1 MSSDLN
7 VESIGALIPP
17 SCVFEE
23 LPADLAV
30 YEHVVAAREA
40 VLSILA
46 GHSDRF
52 LLILQPRLGP
62 SDQADGESAADA
74 ALRLA
79 ADAKAACD
87 AHPQLQ
93 LLVLPTTTDATPS
106 NEALRSLRRSLLAL
120 NRHGVAAAAA
130 FADTITPQYVSDL
143 LAYACVPASS
153 AMCELVSGLS
163 MPAGVEGSAA
173 EPERVAT
180 ALGLAAQSHHFLG
193 VSSAGLCGIVESTGH
208 PQAHAVLHSLP
219 AGGNK
224 LADAAARCST
234 ALGEGGL
241 SGGRR
246 ACTSACASACASA
259 CDSACASAWWE
270 EVKGRIEEAAGGAVS
285 AGLSG
290 AEQARRRA
298 TAQTTDNLR
307 IRSVRPLLPPA
318 ILTEELPQ
326 LAAHAALVLRSRQQ
340 LGEAIRG
347 ECGKL
352 VALVGPPLLEN
363 DASVVEFAARLSA
376 VAAEV
381 GAAQWRVAAE
391 PAAPG
396 AAAHGWF
403 CEQGLRRARR
413 LLLSVGALG
422 VPAAVEFG
430 ETVTPQYFA
439 DLLSWASVSAESRP
453 LSNLVAGL
461 SMPAGLRAAGAP
473 LQREDG
479 APLSS
484 EDDPS
489 GRADFY
495 GVTAHGI
502 AGTVMKLLDTH
513 SPSSSAREDMY
524 SAASLAPYRQ
534 ASHSHGIVHATGNR
548 DCATLL
554 PRSSLSA
561 AAAIAA
567 AADSRPVVVECGGAE
582 VSPAAQ
588 AQYLREIAALV
599 GEGKAPAV
607 RGVSLSS
614 HLLSGH
620 QPARLGGERAACGGV
635 TCEPLIHGLSVG
647 EPCLDWLET
656 AAAVRAL
663 ADAVKKAAGV
673 GGTKRQKHTR

>member
-1 MSSDLN
+1 MTGDAPIRRCADSR
-7 VESIGALIPP
+7 P
-17 SCVFEE
+17 S
-23 LPADLAV
+23 
-30 YEHVVAAREA
+30 
-40 VLSILA
+40 
-46 GHSDRF
+46 
-52 LLILQPRLGP
+52 
-62 SDQADGESAADA
+62 GE
-74 ALRLA
+74 
-79 ADAKAACD
+79 
-87 AHPQLQ
+87 
-93 LLVLPTTTDATPS
+93 
-106 NEALRSLRRSLLAL
+106 
-120 NRHGVAAAAA
+120 
-130 FADTITPQYVSDL
+130 
-143 LAYACVPASS
+143 
-153 AMCELVSGLS
+153 
-163 MPAGVEGSAA
+163 
-173 EPERVAT
+173 
-180 ALGLAAQSHHFLG
+180 
-193 VSSAGLCGIVESTGH
+193 
-208 PQAHAVLHSLP
+208 
-219 AGGNK
+219 AGGVFK
-224 LADAAARCST
+224 
-234 ALGEGGL
+234 
-241 SGGRR
+241 
-246 ACTSACASACASA
+246 
-259 CDSACASAWWE
+259 
-270 EVKGRIEEAAGGAVS
+270 
-285 AGLSG
+285 
-290 AEQARRRA
+290 
-298 TAQTTDNLR
+298 
-307 IRSVRPLLPPA
+307 
-318 ILTEELPQ
+318 
-326 LAAHAALVLRSRQQ
+326 
-340 LGEAIRG
+340 
-347 ECGKL
+347 
-352 VALVGPPLLEN
+352 
-363 DASVVEFAARLSA
+363 
-376 VAAEV
+376 
-381 GAAQWRVAAE
+381 
-391 PAAPG
+391 
-396 AAAHGWF
+396 
-403 CEQGLRRARR
+403 QGLRRARR

-620 QPARLGGERAACGGV
+620 QPARLGGE
-635 TCEPLIHGLSVG
+635 PLIHGLSVG
-647 EPCLDWLET
+647 EPCRRLARGQSRPRGMSRPHCPNASRCRCLDWLET

>member
-1 MSSDLN
+1 VLCSQ
-7 VESIGALIPP
+7 P
-17 SCVFEE
+17 
-23 LPADLAV
+23 LA
-30 YEHVVAAREA
+30 HR
-40 VLSILA
+40 
-46 GHSDRF
+46 
-52 LLILQPRLGP
+52 
-62 SDQADGESAADA
+62 
-74 ALRLA
+74 
-79 ADAKAACD
+79 
-87 AHPQLQ
+87 
-93 LLVLPTTTDATPS
+93 
-106 NEALRSLRRSLLAL
+106 
-120 NRHGVAAAAA
+120 
-130 FADTITPQYVSDL
+130 
-143 LAYACVPASS
+143 
-153 AMCELVSGLS
+153 
-163 MPAGVEGSAA
+163 
-173 EPERVAT
+173 
-180 ALGLAAQSHHFLG
+180 LGLARLYLQVA
-193 VSSAGLCGIVESTGH
+193 
-208 PQAHAVLHSLP
+208 
-219 AGGNK
+219 
-224 LADAAARCST
+224 
-234 ALGEGGL
+234 
-241 SGGRR
+241 
-246 ACTSACASACASA
+246 
-259 CDSACASAWWE
+259 
-270 EVKGRIEEAAGGAVS
+270 GAVQ

-290 AEQARRRA
+290 AEQAHRRA
-298 TAQTTDNLR
+298 TAQATDNLR

-347 ECGKL
+347 ESGKL

-381 GAAQWRVAAE
+381 SDTVVVVLRCGLAAAAGAAWGGLLKD
-391 PAAPG
+391 PARDRS
-396 AAAHGWF
+396 F
-403 CEQGLRRARR
+403 RINEGLRRARR

-479 APLSS
+479 VPLSS

-502 AGTVMKLLDTH
+502 A
-513 SPSSSAREDMY
+513 
-524 SAASLAPYRQ
+524 
-534 ASHSHGIVHATGNR
+534 GIVHATGNR

-620 QPARLGGERAACGGV
+620 QPARLGGE
-635 TCEPLIHGLSVG
+635 PLIHGLSVG

-673 GGTKRQKHTR
+673 SGTKRQKHTR